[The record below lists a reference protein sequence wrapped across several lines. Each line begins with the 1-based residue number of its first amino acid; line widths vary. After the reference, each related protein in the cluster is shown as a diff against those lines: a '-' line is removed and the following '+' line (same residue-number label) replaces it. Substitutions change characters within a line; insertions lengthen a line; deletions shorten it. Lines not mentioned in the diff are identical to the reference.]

1 MTQNTP
7 YNFTKD
13 GKFEFVKDS
22 FTERLNLLERD
33 QNKLKFFEEKVVPSI
48 AYPLANGRY
57 GCIIEPCVKSLKPF
71 ANKHTYFRHLQT
83 LLHRDQLPG
92 GGRFLTP
99 NSNIFGSHV
108 CSYCKRE
115 FSRKDKLVDHLK
127 TNKICSQKHI
137 QNELLVDDS
146 ISSVMNAAES
156 ETNEPLE
163 TRDTF
168 PDDLKEETQQEL
180 IILTQKT
187 NIDSNEEQSQEE
199 TSEDDVEIK
208 IIINEIIEKLI
219 VENIDP
225 LIEHD
230 SKLSSKKRELSSYSL
245 CGLTKKQKEE
255 DEDENEINS
264 EYELDFDEEDVELL
278 KSYKRNLLK

>member
-1 MTQNTP
+1 M
-7 YNFTKD
+7 
-13 GKFEFVKDS
+13 
-22 FTERLNLLERD
+22 
-33 QNKLKFFEEKVVPSI
+33 
-48 AYPLANGRY
+48 
-57 GCIIEPCVKSLKPF
+57 
-71 ANKHTYFRHLQT
+71 
-83 LLHRDQLPG
+83 
-92 GGRFLTP
+92 
-99 NSNIFGSHV
+99 
-108 CSYCKRE
+108 
-115 FSRKDKLVDHLK
+115 DHLK

-146 ISSVMNAAES
+146 ISSVINAAES
-156 ETNEPLE
+156 ETNEPLDLE

-168 PDDLKEETQQEL
+168 PEDLKEETQQEL
-180 IILTQKT
+180 ITLTQKT

-208 IIINEIIEKLI
+208 NIINEIIEKLI

-255 DEDENEINS
+255 EEDEDENEINS